1 MVQVISF
8 QSIITIECRDPC
20 FLIFTIWSNK
30 KNDIKDKSTTNQV
43 FWIRENIISGI
54 KLKNYNM
61 GFTLIIERNFKILI
75 MKIIL
80 HCGILTPWAFHWH
93 DEIRRQY
100 GLVQAETFIQDF
112 VERLP
117 TLLSFYQGFM
127 KCSFWDSVWNYKDK
141 NMYQKFGLWFD
152 FWDCKQSWEL

>member
-1 MVQVISF
+1 MQGPVLFDIYNFIQ
-8 QSIITIECRDPC
+8 Q
-20 FLIFTIWSNK
+20 K
-30 KNDIKDKSTTNQV
+30 KTNRV

-54 KLKNYNM
+54 KLKNYTM
-61 GFTLIIERNFKILI
+61 GFTLNIERNFTILI

-80 HCGILTPWAFHWH
+80 HCGILTAWAFHWH

-141 NMYQKFGLWFD
+141 NIRNLACDSIFGTANKVENCNQFCCSFRW
-152 FWDCKQSWEL
+152 

>member
-1 MVQVISF
+1 MFFEPEKTSF
-8 QSIITIECRDPC
+8 LE
-20 FLIFTIWSNK
+20 L
-30 KNDIKDKSTTNQV
+30 
-43 FWIRENIISGI
+43 
-54 KLKNYNM
+54 KLKNYTN
-61 GFTLIIERNFKILI
+61 GLI

-80 HCGILTPWAFHWH
+80 HCGILTAWAFHWH

-127 KCSFWDSVWNYKDK
+127 KCSY
-141 NMYQKFGLWFD
+141 
-152 FWDCKQSWEL
+152 

>member
-1 MVQVISF
+1 M
-8 QSIITIECRDPC
+8 
-20 FLIFTIWSNK
+20 
-30 KNDIKDKSTTNQV
+30 
-43 FWIRENIISGI
+43 
-54 KLKNYNM
+54 KNYTM
-61 GFTLIIERNFKILI
+61 GFILNIERNFTILI

-80 HCGILTPWAFHWH
+80 HCGILTAWAFHWH

-127 KCSFWDSVWNYKDK
+127 KCSFWDSV
-141 NMYQKFGLWFD
+141 
-152 FWDCKQSWEL
+152 